1 MYDIYSDELDEMYEL
16 RKNDNLNLGK
26 GITPTDPIKTLL
38 GGKFIVQ
45 NENCPAEGEQKRC
58 WRHSGPHKVQQLHK

>member
-1 MYDIYSDELDEMYEL
+1 MYDIYSDELDEMYEM

-38 GGKFIVQ
+38 GGKFIVL
-45 NENCPAEGEQKRC
+45 NENVTLREAINNIQK
-58 WRHSGPHKVQQLHK
+58 Q